1 MLYTWRRKFLN
12 DWSDGEPTEISL
24 NQVPSCYKPSLQKN
38 LEVQKWS
45 SGHVGQQEEAGNFIE
60 TLCFEVLVNEAAKM
74 AGLENLN
81 LFLTKL
87 GAKPWPIQSFP

>member
-1 MLYTWRRKFLN
+1 M
-12 DWSDGEPTEISL
+12 
-24 NQVPSCYKPSLQKN
+24 
-38 LEVQKWS
+38 
-45 SGHVGQQEEAGNFIE
+45 E

-87 GAKPWPIQSFP
+87 GAKP